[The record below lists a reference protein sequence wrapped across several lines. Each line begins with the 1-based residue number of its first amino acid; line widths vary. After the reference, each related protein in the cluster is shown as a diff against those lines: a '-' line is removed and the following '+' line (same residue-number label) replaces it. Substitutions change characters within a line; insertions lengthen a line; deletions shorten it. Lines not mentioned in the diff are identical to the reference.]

1 MTLTFSKLKLYL
13 FLIIALFGVTINT
26 SFAGEASKIE
36 DVMCKGYSIFNGPLG
51 KTFAV
56 FAIVALGVGFF
67 LGKVSWGTAI
77 AIALG
82 IGAIFGAPALV
93 ATITGGAT
101 TCNSSGF
108 GDKEPNK
115 Q

>member
-1 MTLTFSKLKLYL
+1 MVINLKVRVLLILFAFFTAFSVTSSK
-13 FLIIALFGVTINT
+13 FALAADSG
-26 SFAGEASKIE
+26 S
-36 DVMCKGYSIFNGPLG
+36 DVSSADGAMCNAYGIFKGPLG

-82 IGAIFGAPALV
+82 IGAIFGAPTLV
-93 ATITGGAT
+93 TTLTGGT
-101 TCNSSGF
+101 GVCSGA
-108 GDKEPNK
+108 
-115 Q
+115 